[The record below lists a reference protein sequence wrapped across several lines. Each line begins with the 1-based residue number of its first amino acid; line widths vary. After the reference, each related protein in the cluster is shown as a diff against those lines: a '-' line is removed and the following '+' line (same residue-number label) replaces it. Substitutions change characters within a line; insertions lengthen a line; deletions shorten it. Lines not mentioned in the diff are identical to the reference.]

1 MLKQAINDLYDE
13 FPYEYK
19 LKYSGKFKP
28 YRANIKLANNHIQLN
43 LSKTWKPI
51 SKEIQIGLVQE
62 LLLKLLKNKLNPK
75 TTKTINIEM
84 YNIFLKKLH
93 LGIPKTK
100 SDPILYSS
108 FNKVNEDYFY
118 GLIETP
124 NLVWINSVN
133 KLGSYE
139 YGTDTISISTT
150 LKEDPEALDY
160 VMYHEMLHKKHKFHN
175 KNGRSFHHTK
185 DFRDDEKE
193 FKNADIIEKRLS
205 SIVRKNKRRKF
216 FNFF

>member
-1 MLKQAINDLYDE
+1 MLTQAINNLYDN
-13 FPYEYK
+13 FPYEYS

-28 YRANIKLANNHIQLN
+28 YRANIKLRNNHLQLN

-51 SKEIQIGLVQE
+51 SKDIQIGLIQE
-62 LLLKLLKNKLNPK
+62 LLLKLLKNKLKPK
-75 TTKTINIEM
+75 TKKTINMDM

-100 SDPILYSS
+100 SDPLLYNS
-108 FNKVNEDYFY
+108 FSKVNEEYFY

-124 NLVWINSVN
+124 NLVWIDSIN

-139 YGTDTISISTT
+139 YGTDTISISKI
-150 LKEDPEALDY
+150 LKEDPEALNY

-185 DFRDDEKE
+185 DFRNDEKA
-193 FKNADIIEKRLS
+193 FKNSMLIEKRLGH
-205 SIVRKNKRRKF
+205 IVRKNKRRKF
-216 FNFF
+216 FDFF